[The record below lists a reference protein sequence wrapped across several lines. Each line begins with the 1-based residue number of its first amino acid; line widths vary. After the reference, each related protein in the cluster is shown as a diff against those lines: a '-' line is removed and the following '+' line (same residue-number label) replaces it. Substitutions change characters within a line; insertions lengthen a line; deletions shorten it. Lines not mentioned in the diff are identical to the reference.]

1 MELIPILSTII
12 LAATAST
19 FILAVG
25 AYILYKIRE
34 HRGKRNIIHSPV
46 KYEAELLTPVR
57 NENEKITDELK
68 RHQPD
73 DLKKIKQNLNI
84 VSMKDNT
91 ENKSHEEFAQ
101 ELKEAKRI
109 KSKFLKYTSEGYISP
124 KDDKKQGI
132 TRWR

>member
-34 HRGKRNIIHSPV
+34 RRGKRNIIHSPM
-46 KYEAELLTPVR
+46 KYEAEFLMPVG
-57 NENEKITDELK
+57 NENEKIPDELK
-68 RHQPD
+68 SHQPD
-73 DLKKIKQNLNI
+73 DLKIVKQNLNI
-84 VSMKDNT
+84 LSIKDDV
-91 ENKSHEEFAQ
+91 ENKNQ
-101 ELKEAKRI
+101 GELKDAKRI

-124 KDDKKQGI
+124 KDDKKKGI
-132 TRWR
+132 IRWR

>member
-19 FILAVG
+19 FLLAVG

-34 HRGKRNIIHSPV
+34 RRGKRNIIHSPMR
-46 KYEAELLTPVR
+46 YEAELLTPVR
-57 NENEKITDELK
+57 NENEKIPDELK
-68 RHQPD
+68 SRQTD
-73 DLKKIKQNLNI
+73 DFKKTKQNLNL
-84 VSMKDNT
+84 VSMKDDAA
-91 ENKSHEEFAQ
+91 NKSHEELTQ
-101 ELKEAKRI
+101 ELKEAKMI

-132 TRWR
+132 IRWR

>member
-34 HRGKRNIIHSPV
+34 RRGKRNIIHSPTN
-46 KYEAELLTPVR
+46 YEAELLMPVR

-68 RHQPD
+68 SRQPD
-73 DLKKIKQNLNI
+73 DLKKIKQNLDI
-84 VSMKDNT
+84 VSIKDDV
-91 ENKSHEEFAQ
+91 ENKNQVEFTQ
-101 ELKEAKRI
+101 ELKEANKI

-124 KDDKKQGI
+124 KDDKKKGI

>member
-1 MELIPILSTII
+1 
-12 LAATAST
+12 
-19 FILAVG
+19 
-25 AYILYKIRE
+25 
-34 HRGKRNIIHSPV
+34 V

>member
-19 FILAVG
+19 FLLAVG

-34 HRGKRNIIHSPV
+34 RRGKRNIVHSPM
-46 KYEAELLTPVR
+46 KYEAELLAPAR
-57 NENEKITDELK
+57 DETEIIPDDLK
-68 RHQPD
+68 LRQPD
-73 DLKKIKQNLNI
+73 DLKKTKQNLNM
-84 VSMKDNT
+84 VSMKEDA
-91 ENKSHEEFAQ
+91 ENKSHRELAQ

-132 TRWR
+132 IRWR